1 MEGKFAPGEKESVL
15 SKVSEIEN
23 WMSSN
28 MNAETE
34 EYEAK
39 QKELERIFNP
49 IASKMY
55 QGQPGQQAGPGCGS
69 AYNSGAAGAG
79 PQADEVD

>member
-1 MEGKFAPGEKESVL
+1 
-15 SKVSEIEN
+15 
-23 WMSSN
+23 MSSN
-28 MNAETE
+28 ANAETE

-55 QGQPGQQAGPGCGS
+55 GQAGQGQAGQGCGS
-69 AYNSGAAGAG
+69 SYQSGAAGAG
-79 PQADEVD
+79 PQAD

>member
-1 MEGKFAPGEKESVL
+1 
-15 SKVSEIEN
+15 
-23 WMSSN
+23 MSSN
-28 MNAETE
+28 PNAETE

-55 QGQPGQQAGPGCGS
+55 QGQGGQAGQGCGTS
-69 AYNSGAAGAG
+69 YQSGAAGAG
-79 PQADEVD
+79 PQAD